1 MPSLSRVPV
10 FYAPENNRFET
21 NYGQFEIQLQFPWK
35 VYLVSVKL
43 KLGTKA
49 LIGAVVVIALNT
61 ALVVGAAYWSLS
73 SDFTDRA
80 KRDIEGN
87 LRTFALTFTET
98 FGDAKVSVQNG
109 VVTRIEIPAIP
120 EIKDHAIVDRAVSY
134 VGGSAT
140 LFVVD
145 DSGQFVR
152 RSTNVKKE
160 NGDRA
165 VGTQLAADH
174 PAQALL
180 RRGEAYKGPA
190 TLFGK
195 SFMTAYFPVT
205 NPAGKVIGI
214 LYVGVPMAELDAM
227 LSQAMRTMVVAAAI
241 AALLV
246 LGLTMLAVRRVTK
259 PLAAVTDALTAIAEG
274 REDVAIKSDDRSDE
288 IGEIAR
294 SLVVFRSAASER
306 RRMREEQTAA
316 AAAAVEQRKAELQRF
331 VDSFQASIGGI
342 IENVLTSSGEFER
355 EARQLTQTAR
365 TTADLSGHSA
375 GASETAS
382 EHVRTAAAASDELS
396 GSIAEIIRRV
406 QESNAIAAEAVNQ
419 ATATDQRIKELSDAG
434 NRIGDV
440 VKLITSIAEQ
450 TNLLALNATI
460 EAARAGDAGRG
471 FAVVAQEVKTLAGQT
486 AKATEEISSQI
497 ANMQTVTQESVDA
510 IKAIG
515 STIERING
523 IAASISAAVEQ
534 QRAATQNITQSVRSA
549 ATGTAEVVENI
560 RSAARGAGET
570 GESSNR
576 MFASAQALSGESL
589 RLKAEVQKF
598 LDGMRAA

>member
-1 MPSLSRVPV
+1 VSL
-10 FYAPENNRFET
+10 
-21 NYGQFEIQLQFPWK
+21 
-35 VYLVSVKL
+35 KL

-73 SDFTDRA
+73 SDFADRA

-87 LRTFALTFTET
+87 LRTFALTFAET
-98 FGDAKVSVQNG
+98 FKDAKVSMQNG
-109 VVTRIEIPAIP
+109 AVTRIEVPTISD
-120 EIKDHAIVDRAVSY
+120 IKDHAIVDRATSY

-145 DSGQFVR
+145 DNGQFVR

-174 PAQALL
+174 PAQPLL

-190 TLFGK
+190 VLFGK
-195 SFMTAYFPVT
+195 PFMTAYFPVT

-227 LSQAMRTMVVAAAI
+227 LSQVMQTMMVAAAI

-259 PLAAVTDALTAIAEG
+259 PLTAVAEALTAIADG
-274 REDVAIKSDDRSDE
+274 REHVEIGSDDRSDE

-294 SLVVFRSAASER
+294 SLMFFRSAAGER
-306 RRMREEQTAA
+306 RRMREEQAAA
-316 AAAAVEQRKAELQRF
+316 AAAAVEQRKTELQRF
-331 VDSFQASIGGI
+331 VNSFQASIGGI
-342 IENVLTSSGEFER
+342 IENVLTSASEFER
-355 EARQLTQTAR
+355 EARQLTQAAR
-365 TTADLSGHSA
+365 TTADLSGQSA

-471 FAVVAQEVKTLAGQT
+471 FAVVAQAVKTLAGQT
-486 AKATEEISSQI
+486 ANATEEISSQI

-515 STIERING
+515 ATIERING

-549 ATGTAEVVENI
+549 ASGTAEVVNNI

-598 LDGMRAA
+598 LDNMQAA

>member
-1 MPSLSRVPV
+1 MSL
-10 FYAPENNRFET
+10 
-21 NYGQFEIQLQFPWK
+21 
-35 VYLVSVKL
+35 KL

-49 LIGAVVVIALNT
+49 LIGAAVVIALNT

-73 SDFTDRA
+73 SDFADRA

-87 LRTFALTFTET
+87 LRTFALTFAET
-98 FGDAKVSVQNG
+98 FKDAKVSMQNG
-109 VVTRIEIPAIP
+109 AVTRIEVPTISD
-120 EIKDHAIVDRAVSY
+120 IKDHAIVDRATSY

-145 DSGQFVR
+145 DNGQFVR

-174 PAQALL
+174 PAQPLL
-180 RRGEAYKGPA
+180 RHGEAYKGPA
-190 TLFGK
+190 VLFGK
-195 SFMTAYFPVT
+195 PFMTAYFPVT

-227 LSQAMRTMVVAAAI
+227 LSQVMQTMMVAAAI

-259 PLAAVTDALTAIAEG
+259 PLTAVTEALTAIADG
-274 REDVAIKSDDRSDE
+274 REHVEIGSDDRSDE

-294 SLVVFRSAASER
+294 SLMFFRSAAGER
-306 RRMREEQTAA
+306 RRMREEQAAA
-316 AAAAVEQRKAELQRF
+316 AAAAVEQRKTELQRF
-331 VDSFQASIGGI
+331 VNSFQASIGGI
-342 IENVLTSSGEFER
+342 IENVLTSASEFER
-355 EARQLTQTAR
+355 EARQLTQAAR
-365 TTADLSGHSA
+365 TTADLSGQSA

-486 AKATEEISSQI
+486 ANATEEISSQI

-515 STIERING
+515 ATIERING

-549 ATGTAEVVENI
+549 ASGTAEVVNNI

-598 LDGMRAA
+598 LDNMQAA

>member
-1 MPSLSRVPV
+1 M
-10 FYAPENNRFET
+10 
-21 NYGQFEIQLQFPWK
+21 
-35 VYLVSVKL
+35 SVKL

-73 SDFTDRA
+73 SDFADRA

-98 FGDAKVSVQNG
+98 FKDAKVSVQNG
-109 VVTRIEIPAIP
+109 VVTRIEITAIP

-576 MFASAQALSGESL
+576 MFASAQALSSESL

>member
-1 MPSLSRVPV
+1 M
-10 FYAPENNRFET
+10 
-21 NYGQFEIQLQFPWK
+21 QFPWK
-35 VYLVSVKL
+35 VYDVSVKL

-73 SDFTDRA
+73 SDFADRA

-98 FGDAKVSVQNG
+98 FKDAKVSVQNG
-109 VVTRIEIPAIP
+109 VVTRIEITAIP

-382 EHVRTAAAASDELS
+382 EHVRSAAVASDELS

-576 MFASAQALSGESL
+576 MFASAQALSSESL

>member
-1 MPSLSRVPV
+1 MSL
-10 FYAPENNRFET
+10 
-21 NYGQFEIQLQFPWK
+21 
-35 VYLVSVKL
+35 KL

-49 LIGAVVVIALNT
+49 LIGAAVVIALNT

-73 SDFTDRA
+73 SDFADRA

-87 LRTFALTFTET
+87 LRTFALTFAET
-98 FGDAKVSVQNG
+98 FKDAKVSMQNG
-109 VVTRIEIPAIP
+109 AVTRIEVPTISD
-120 EIKDHAIVDRAVSY
+120 IKDHAIVDRATSY

-145 DSGQFVR
+145 DNGQFVR

-174 PAQALL
+174 PAQPLL

-190 TLFGK
+190 VLFGK
-195 SFMTAYFPVT
+195 PFMTAYFPVT

-227 LSQAMRTMVVAAAI
+227 LSQVMQTMMVAAAI

-259 PLAAVTDALTAIAEG
+259 PLTAVAEALTAIADG
-274 REDVAIKSDDRSDE
+274 REHVEIGSDDRSDE

-294 SLVVFRSAASER
+294 SLMFFRSAAGER
-306 RRMREEQTAA
+306 RRMREEQAAA
-316 AAAAVEQRKAELQRF
+316 AAAAVEQRKTELQRF
-331 VDSFQASIGGI
+331 VNSFQASIGGI
-342 IENVLTSSGEFER
+342 IENVLTSASEFER
-355 EARQLTQTAR
+355 EARQLTQAAR
-365 TTADLSGHSA
+365 TTADLSGQSA

-460 EAARAGDAGRG
+460 EAARAGDAVRG

-486 AKATEEISSQI
+486 ANATEEISSQI

-515 STIERING
+515 ATIERING

-549 ATGTAEVVENI
+549 ASGTAEVVNNI

-598 LDGMRAA
+598 LDNMQAA

>member
-1 MPSLSRVPV
+1 MSL
-10 FYAPENNRFET
+10 
-21 NYGQFEIQLQFPWK
+21 
-35 VYLVSVKL
+35 KL

-49 LIGAVVVIALNT
+49 LIGAAVVIALNT

-73 SDFTDRA
+73 SDFADRA

-87 LRTFALTFTET
+87 LRTFALTFAET
-98 FGDAKVSVQNG
+98 FKDAKVSMQNG
-109 VVTRIEIPAIP
+109 AVTRIEVPTISD
-120 EIKDHAIVDRAVSY
+120 IKDHAIVDRATSY

-145 DSGQFVR
+145 DNGQFVR

-174 PAQALL
+174 PAQPLL

-190 TLFGK
+190 VLFGK
-195 SFMTAYFPVT
+195 PFMTAYFPVT

-227 LSQAMRTMVVAAAI
+227 LSQVMQTMMVAAAI

-259 PLAAVTDALTAIAEG
+259 PLTAVTEALTAIADG
-274 REDVAIKSDDRSDE
+274 REHVEIGSDDRSDE

-294 SLVVFRSAASER
+294 SLMFFRSAAGER
-306 RRMREEQTAA
+306 RRMREEQAAA
-316 AAAAVEQRKAELQRF
+316 AAAAVEQRKTELQRF
-331 VDSFQASIGGI
+331 VNSFQASIGGI
-342 IENVLTSSGEFER
+342 IENVLTSASEFER
-355 EARQLTQTAR
+355 EARQLTQAAR
-365 TTADLSGHSA
+365 TTADLSGQSA

-486 AKATEEISSQI
+486 ANATEEISSQI

-515 STIERING
+515 ATIERING

-549 ATGTAEVVENI
+549 ASGTAEVVNNI

-598 LDGMRAA
+598 LDNMQAA